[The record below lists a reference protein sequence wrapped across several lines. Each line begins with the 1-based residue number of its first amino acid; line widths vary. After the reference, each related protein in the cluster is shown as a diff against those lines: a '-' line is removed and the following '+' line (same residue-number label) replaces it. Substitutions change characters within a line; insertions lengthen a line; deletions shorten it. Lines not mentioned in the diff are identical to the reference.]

1 MNAANFKI
9 STRLTAGFGLVV
21 FLAMG
26 MGAAGSFGLHASG
39 VVTDRMVRQT
49 FAKER
54 LITEWQNGVDL
65 SGVRLM
71 ALQQNVG
78 PAEQQSLESGIE
90 ESSARIVEIRK
101 QLDAMPKSAAETA
114 IYEEIESKRK
124 GYVTA
129 REAVFTAKKS
139 GNEDESRKLTDAGLK
154 PARAAYLSSLQ
165 KLTKYQ
171 AEDIASS
178 VVNVAHQFSESQ
190 SILGI
195 LAGLVLLL
203 SVGVTFWI
211 SRSITNPLRQAIR
224 VANAVASGDLT
235 SRVETNGSDE
245 VSELVR
251 ALKSMNDSLARIVG
265 EVRSGSHNIATASG
279 QIATGSL
286 ELSSRTEQQAGSL
299 EETASTMEELTS
311 TVKQNADNARQANL
325 LTESAS
331 ELAIRGGMVVS
342 QVVDTMGSINES
354 SKKIADIIGVIDNIA
369 FQTNI
374 LALNAAVEAAR
385 AGEQGRGFAVVA
397 TEVRNLAQRSAAAA
411 KEIKSLIG
419 DSVEKVTIGGQQV
432 HQAGATMDEIV
443 ASIKKVND
451 IVGEIS
457 VASQEQTSGIEQI
470 SGAINQLDEMTQQN
484 ASLVEES
491 LASTQS
497 LEDQARGLVDVVR
510 VFKTDGMRVQTAGPK
525 KSASRATPAATP
537 STAPRLAAPAKVKRP
552 VSNVKPLKGSGLAR
566 LVRFT

>member
-331 ELAIRGGMVVS
+331 ELAIKGGMVVS

-525 KSASRATPAATP
+525 KSASRATPAAAS

>member
-525 KSASRATPAATP
+525 KSASRATPAAAS
-537 STAPRLAAPAKVKRP
+537 STAPRLAAPANVKRP
-552 VSNVKPLKGSGLAR
+552 VANVKPLKGSGLAR